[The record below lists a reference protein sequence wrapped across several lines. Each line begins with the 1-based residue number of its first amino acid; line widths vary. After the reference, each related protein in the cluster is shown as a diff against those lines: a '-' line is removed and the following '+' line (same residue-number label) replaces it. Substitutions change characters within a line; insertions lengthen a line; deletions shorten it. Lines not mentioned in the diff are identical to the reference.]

1 VQRQQSKHL
10 VFHAWFWGISSKNTR
25 WFSSDLHTGKEY
37 WKASRIILL
46 SFFSTYCMWIWF
58 IGVTSCKDDRDGR
71 QNKRERSTNH
81 RRQSGTEETL
91 QKGVDSS
98 HKQQC
103 LDDNCLVL
111 LAKEETPLVNNKR
124 ILSKA
129 TELSRLVILH
139 CFLPSAERVQ

>member
-1 VQRQQSKHL
+1 LCSTHDFEEFLQKIPGDFHQVYMQEKNIGQQL
-10 VFHAWFWGISSKNTR
+10 
-25 WFSSDLHTGKEY
+25 E
-37 WKASRIILL
+37 L
-46 SFFSTYCMWIWF
+46 SLFSTYCMRIWF